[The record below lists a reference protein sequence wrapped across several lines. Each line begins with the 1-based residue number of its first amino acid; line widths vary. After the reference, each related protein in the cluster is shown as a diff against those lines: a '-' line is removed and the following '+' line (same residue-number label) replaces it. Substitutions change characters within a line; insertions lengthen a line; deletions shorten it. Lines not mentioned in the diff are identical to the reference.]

1 MLFIS
6 FFVWI
11 VGQIDYGFNLMSNYV
26 KIAFR
31 ILIRTKGFTAINIIG
46 QAAAM
51 LITLWVDS

>member
-1 MLFIS
+1 M
-6 FFVWI
+6 FVWI

-31 ILIRTKGFTAINIIG
+31 SLIRTKGFTAINIIG